1 MAKASTP
8 PATGKKIELADVNQT
23 LLEQNKTL
31 GNTNSL
37 IKKMVDEAVKARKAA
52 KDASGDD
59 EENRR
64 EQKKKADKVS
74 GPLGF
79 GAGLKSGIAS
89 GLDIGGLGSKLAG
102 FASSALKLALGG
114 TTIAAVAGM
123 AGKFIGRAGARG
135 GLGFLVGKFG
145 DDVIKRVFDS
155 IDPND
160 MLDQS
165 TKNTIS
171 KSLSGATSTALY
183 GSIFGKKA
191 AIAGFAGSLIG
202 DLINGA
208 LSPDAKQATIKAF
221 GMDTGLKTEDFISYG
236 SMIGAF
242 FGPELISSA
251 IDMTLNGGSDVVNG
265 SRGRG
270 RRTRRLSP
278 NILSGF
284 RRNFMGKSGLAVAI
298 MGAGTLI
305 GSVIGDATGSQTAS
319 DVAGWVTNGMSV
331 GAMFGPTGLV
341 VGALAGLAVGGGS
354 LLLDYLKDAGDRNR
368 VASEKRIAE
377 ATAEADKLLNE
388 GNAPAAQI
396 ANAVA
401 VQERARQDLVNGVNP
416 NAPTPAAVVLAEQQ
430 ERIGAAN
437 GDAGPQLESL
447 KTQYNGI
454 ISVGKRNDV
463 PDFAKLAPIVVKVAE
478 LIPGYDMAQAIQTL
492 NHGTSKGWNFSKDLE
507 EYMKGGP
514 PWKSTAVTAPK
525 PNGIPS
531 TTEVPKVSETD
542 PIRDGLLQ
550 QKVQL
555 EAEIARKGRNSLS
568 PSKLDSKKKELAGIE
583 EQLKNLKPADGNLTT
598 LPIATTGD
606 DSQPVP
612 EVQVTALE
620 PGPTQ
625 LTPLTPEK
633 VKSDDTAVVKENK
646 VRILGNWYTKDELI
660 QAREDGTVKR
670 SIATMFL
677 EQLRLAEKNPTPGP
691 GANLTAVETQPQN
704 LNPAV
709 VNPVMPID
717 TNRDDKLPTP
727 EVQVTVAPQPEPKK
741 LYQRKPIN
749 IQNAMERIKTKVAEQ
764 GTDTEITSTDIQP
777 APAIDK
783 PKIEPVEKE
792 SWFESLATSISEKL
806 GILQSGSDT
815 TKAPVQMIINSVDN
829 SKGSTNVKT
838 GGGSI
843 SQHHPP
849 PSARADVNYAFP

>member
-64 EQKKKADKVS
+64 EAKKNKVS
-74 GPLGF
+74 GGPKGF
-79 GAGLKSGIAS
+79 GAGLKSGVAS
-89 GLDIGGLGSKLAG
+89 GLGIEGLGSTLASFADKALG
-102 FASSALKLALGG
+102 FALGG
-114 TTIAAVAGM
+114 TTVAAVAGM
-123 AGKFIGRAGARG
+123 AGKFIGRAGVRG

-145 DDVIKRVFDS
+145 EDALKSAFDS

-251 IDMTLNGGSDVVNG
+251 IDMTLTGGSGGGGG
-265 SRGRG
+265 SRGPRG
-270 RRTRRLSP
+270 MGRRRTRRLSP

-319 DVAGWVTNGMSV
+319 DVAGWVTNGMSL
-331 GAMFGPTGLV
+331 GSMFGPTGII
-341 VGALAGLAVGGGS
+341 VGAIAGMALGAGQIITDIANLKKDDVLKKIKKDIDEADFATFMAVKNKNSGEALDATAAAAVPLQNIATMEGTKIGADGIAANAETEFAALMAREDATRPEKNKALFKAFAGFANAKGMRDSDKTNKLAEIVKTFMEINSSDKYKWTA
-354 LLLDYLKDAGDRNR
+354 KDAFETLLKNGANGQSDTVSALRKDYTAIETAIAKSGILGADLTAAFKTGTSSEVIGYR
-368 VASEKRIAE
+368 PESPKDSEKV
-377 ATAEADKLLNE
+377 ATLD
-388 GNAPAAQI
+388 P
-396 ANAVA
+396 
-401 VQERARQDLVNGVNP
+401 RQDLISKKEN
-416 NAPTPAAVVLAEQQ
+416 L
-430 ERIGAAN
+430 
-437 GDAGPQLESL
+437 QLEIE
-447 KTQYNGI
+447 Q
-454 ISVGKRNDV
+454 
-463 PDFAKLAPIVVKVAE
+463 
-478 LIPGYDMAQAIQTL
+478 
-492 NHGTSKGWNFSKDLE
+492 
-507 EYMKGGP
+507 GG
-514 PWKSTAVTAPK
+514 
-525 PNGIPS
+525 
-531 TTEVPKVSETD
+531 
-542 PIRDGLLQ
+542 
-550 QKVQL
+550 
-555 EAEIARKGRNSLS
+555 LS
-568 PSKLDSKKKELAGIE
+568 PVALNSKKKELAGIE
-583 EQLKNLKPADGNLTT
+583 TQLKNLKPADGNLTT
-598 LPIATTGD
+598 LPIDTTRD
-606 DSQPVP
+606 DRQPV
-612 EVQVTALE
+612 
-620 PGPTQ
+620 
-625 LTPLTPEK
+625 
-633 VKSDDTAVVKENK
+633 
-646 VRILGNWYTKDELI
+646 
-660 QAREDGTVKR
+660 
-670 SIATMFL
+670 
-677 EQLRLAEKNPTPGP
+677 
-691 GANLTAVETQPQN
+691 
-704 LNPAV
+704 
-709 VNPVMPID
+709 
-717 TNRDDKLPTP
+717 P

-792 SWFESLATSISEKL
+792 SWFQSLATSISEKL

-838 GGGSI
+838 GGGST
-843 SQHHPP
+843 SQTPP
-849 PSARADVNYAFP
+849 PAPSARNDVNYAFN

>member
-64 EQKKKADKVS
+64 EAKKNKVS
-74 GPLGF
+74 GGPKGF
-79 GAGLKSGIAS
+79 GAGLKSGVAS
-89 GLDIGGLGSKLAG
+89 GLGIEGLGSTLASFADKALG
-102 FASSALKLALGG
+102 FALGG
-114 TTIAAVAGM
+114 TTVAAVAGM
-123 AGKFIGRAGARG
+123 AGKFIGRAGVRG

-145 DDVIKRVFDS
+145 EDALKSAFDS

-251 IDMTLNGGSDVVNG
+251 IDMTLTGGSGGGGG
-265 SRGRG
+265 SRGPRG
-270 RRTRRLSP
+270 MGRRRTRRLSP

-319 DVAGWVTNGMSV
+319 DVAGWVTNGMSL
-331 GAMFGPTGLV
+331 GSMFGPTGII
-341 VGALAGLAVGGGS
+341 VGAVAGMALGAGQIITDIANLKKDDVLKKIKKDIDEADFATFMAVKNNDSGAALNATAAAAVPLQNLATMEGTKIGADGIAANAETEFAALMAREDATRPEKNKALFKAFAGFANAKGMRDSDKTNKLAEIVKTFMEINS
-354 LLLDYLKDAGDRNR
+354 SDKYKWTAKDAFETLLKNGANGQSDTVSALRKDYTAIETAIAKSGILGADLTAAFKTGTSSEVIGYR
-368 VASEKRIAE
+368 PESPKDSEKV
-377 ATAEADKLLNE
+377 ATLD
-388 GNAPAAQI
+388 P
-396 ANAVA
+396 
-401 VQERARQDLVNGVNP
+401 RQDLISKKEN
-416 NAPTPAAVVLAEQQ
+416 L
-430 ERIGAAN
+430 
-437 GDAGPQLESL
+437 QLEIE
-447 KTQYNGI
+447 Q
-454 ISVGKRNDV
+454 
-463 PDFAKLAPIVVKVAE
+463 
-478 LIPGYDMAQAIQTL
+478 
-492 NHGTSKGWNFSKDLE
+492 
-507 EYMKGGP
+507 GG
-514 PWKSTAVTAPK
+514 
-525 PNGIPS
+525 
-531 TTEVPKVSETD
+531 
-542 PIRDGLLQ
+542 
-550 QKVQL
+550 
-555 EAEIARKGRNSLS
+555 LS
-568 PSKLDSKKKELAGIE
+568 PVALNSKKKELAGIE
-583 EQLKNLKPADGNLTT
+583 TQLKNLKPADGNLTT
-598 LPIATTGD
+598 LPIDTTRD
-606 DSQPVP
+606 DRQPV
-612 EVQVTALE
+612 
-620 PGPTQ
+620 
-625 LTPLTPEK
+625 
-633 VKSDDTAVVKENK
+633 
-646 VRILGNWYTKDELI
+646 
-660 QAREDGTVKR
+660 
-670 SIATMFL
+670 
-677 EQLRLAEKNPTPGP
+677 
-691 GANLTAVETQPQN
+691 
-704 LNPAV
+704 
-709 VNPVMPID
+709 
-717 TNRDDKLPTP
+717 P

-792 SWFESLATSISEKL
+792 SWFQSLATSISEKL

-838 GGGSI
+838 GGGST
-843 SQHHPP
+843 SQTPP
-849 PSARADVNYAFP
+849 PAPSARNDVNYAFN

>member
-64 EQKKKADKVS
+64 EAKKNKVS
-74 GPLGF
+74 GGPKGF
-79 GAGLKSGIAS
+79 GAGLKSGVAS
-89 GLDIGGLGSKLAG
+89 GLGIEGLGSTLASFADKALG
-102 FASSALKLALGG
+102 FALGG
-114 TTIAAVAGM
+114 TTVAAVAGM
-123 AGKFIGRAGARG
+123 AGKFIGRAGVRG

-145 DDVIKRVFDS
+145 EDALKSAFDS

-251 IDMTLNGGSDVVNG
+251 IDMTLTGGSGGGGG
-265 SRGRG
+265 SRGPRG
-270 RRTRRLSP
+270 MGRRRTRRLSP

-319 DVAGWVTNGMSV
+319 DVAGWVTNGMSL
-331 GAMFGPTGLV
+331 GSMFGPTGII
-341 VGALAGLAVGGGS
+341 VGAIAGMALGAGQIITDIANLKKDDVLKKIKKDIDEADFATFNAVKNNDSGAALDATAAAAVPLQNLATMEGTKIGADGIAANAETEFAALMAREDATRPEKNKALFKAFAGFANAKGMRDSDKTNKLAEIVKTFMEINS
-354 LLLDYLKDAGDRNR
+354 SDKYKWTAKDAFETLLKNGANGQSDTVSALRKDYTAIETAIAKSGILGADLTAAFKTGTSSEVIGYR
-368 VASEKRIAE
+368 PESPKDSEKV
-377 ATAEADKLLNE
+377 ATLD
-388 GNAPAAQI
+388 P
-396 ANAVA
+396 
-401 VQERARQDLVNGVNP
+401 RQDLISKKEN
-416 NAPTPAAVVLAEQQ
+416 L
-430 ERIGAAN
+430 
-437 GDAGPQLESL
+437 QLEIE
-447 KTQYNGI
+447 Q
-454 ISVGKRNDV
+454 
-463 PDFAKLAPIVVKVAE
+463 
-478 LIPGYDMAQAIQTL
+478 
-492 NHGTSKGWNFSKDLE
+492 
-507 EYMKGGP
+507 GG
-514 PWKSTAVTAPK
+514 
-525 PNGIPS
+525 
-531 TTEVPKVSETD
+531 
-542 PIRDGLLQ
+542 
-550 QKVQL
+550 
-555 EAEIARKGRNSLS
+555 LS
-568 PSKLDSKKKELAGIE
+568 PVALNSKKKELAGIE
-583 EQLKNLKPADGNLTT
+583 TQLKNLKPADGNLTT
-598 LPIATTGD
+598 LPIDTTRD
-606 DSQPVP
+606 DRQPV
-612 EVQVTALE
+612 
-620 PGPTQ
+620 
-625 LTPLTPEK
+625 
-633 VKSDDTAVVKENK
+633 
-646 VRILGNWYTKDELI
+646 
-660 QAREDGTVKR
+660 
-670 SIATMFL
+670 
-677 EQLRLAEKNPTPGP
+677 
-691 GANLTAVETQPQN
+691 
-704 LNPAV
+704 
-709 VNPVMPID
+709 
-717 TNRDDKLPTP
+717 P

-792 SWFESLATSISEKL
+792 SWFQSLATSISEKL

-838 GGGSI
+838 GGGST
-843 SQHHPP
+843 SQTPP
-849 PSARADVNYAFP
+849 PAPSARNDVNYAFN

>member
-64 EQKKKADKVS
+64 EAKKNKVS
-74 GPLGF
+74 GGPKGF
-79 GAGLKSGIAS
+79 GAGLKSGVAS
-89 GLDIGGLGSKLAG
+89 GLGIEGLGSTLASFADKALG
-102 FASSALKLALGG
+102 FALGG
-114 TTIAAVAGM
+114 TTVAAVAGM
-123 AGKFIGRAGARG
+123 AGKFIGRAGVRG

-145 DDVIKRVFDS
+145 EDALKSAFDS

-251 IDMTLNGGSDVVNG
+251 IDMTLTGGSDGGGG
-265 SRGRG
+265 SRGPRG
-270 RRTRRLSP
+270 MGRRRTRRLSP

-284 RRNFMGKSGLAVAI
+284 RKNFMGRSGLAAAI

-319 DVAGWVTNGMSV
+319 DVAGWVTNGMSLGSMFGTTGIIV
-331 GAMFGPTGLV
+331 GAIAGMAL
-341 VGALAGLAVGGGS
+341 GAGQIITDIANLKKDDVLKKIKKDIDEADFATFMAVKNNDSGAALNATAAAAVPLQNLATMEGTKIGADGIAKNAETEFAALMAREDATRPEKNKALFKAFAGFANAKGMRDSDKTNKLAEIVKTFMEINS
-354 LLLDYLKDAGDRNR
+354 SDKYKWTAKDAFETLLKNGANGQSDTVSALRKDYTAIETAIAKSGILGADLTAAFKTGTSSEVIGHR
-368 VASEKRIAE
+368 PESPKDSEKV
-377 ATAEADKLLNE
+377 ATL
-388 GNAPAAQI
+388 
-396 ANAVA
+396 
-401 VQERARQDLVNGVNP
+401 
-416 NAPTPAAVVLAEQQ
+416 
-430 ERIGAAN
+430 
-437 GDAGPQLESL
+437 
-447 KTQYNGI
+447 
-454 ISVGKRNDV
+454 
-463 PDFAKLAPIVVKVAE
+463 
-478 LIPGYDMAQAIQTL
+478 
-492 NHGTSKGWNFSKDLE
+492 
-507 EYMKGGP
+507 
-514 PWKSTAVTAPK
+514 
-525 PNGIPS
+525 
-531 TTEVPKVSETD
+531 D

-568 PSKLDSKKKELAGIE
+568 PSKLESKKKELAGIE
-583 EQLKNLKPADGNLTT
+583 TQLKNLKPADGNLTT
-598 LPIATTGD
+598 LPIDTTRD
-606 DSQPVP
+606 DRQPV
-612 EVQVTALE
+612 
-620 PGPTQ
+620 
-625 LTPLTPEK
+625 
-633 VKSDDTAVVKENK
+633 
-646 VRILGNWYTKDELI
+646 
-660 QAREDGTVKR
+660 
-670 SIATMFL
+670 
-677 EQLRLAEKNPTPGP
+677 
-691 GANLTAVETQPQN
+691 
-704 LNPAV
+704 
-709 VNPVMPID
+709 
-717 TNRDDKLPTP
+717 P

-792 SWFESLATSISEKL
+792 SWFQSLATSISEKL

-838 GGGSI
+838 GGGSTY
-843 SQHHPP
+843 QHHPP
-849 PSARADVNYAFP
+849 PNARNLRDYAFP

>member
-1 MAKASTP
+1 
-8 PATGKKIELADVNQT
+8 
-23 LLEQNKTL
+23 
-31 GNTNSL
+31 
-37 IKKMVDEAVKARKAA
+37 
-52 KDASGDD
+52 
-59 EENRR
+59 
-64 EQKKKADKVS
+64 
-74 GPLGF
+74 
-79 GAGLKSGIAS
+79 
-89 GLDIGGLGSKLAG
+89 
-102 FASSALKLALGG
+102 
-114 TTIAAVAGM
+114 
-123 AGKFIGRAGARG
+123 
-135 GLGFLVGKFG
+135 
-145 DDVIKRVFDS
+145 
-155 IDPND
+155 

-416 NAPTPAAVVLAEQQ
+416 YAPTPAAVVLAEQQ

-514 PWKSTAVTAPK
+514 PWKSTAVTAPIVPTVVLTGPK
-525 PNGIPS
+525 ETIS
-531 TTEVPKVSETD
+531 RRTET
-542 PIRDGLLQ
+542 GLNNDKKKLQ
-550 QKVQL
+550 
-555 EAEIARKGRNSLS
+555 EEIAGKTPYPLS
-568 PSKLDSKKKELAGIE
+568 AATIDSKKKELAGIE

-838 GGGSI
+838 GGGST
-843 SQHHPP
+843 SQTPP
-849 PSARADVNYAFP
+849 PAPSARNDVNYAFP

>member
-1 MAKASTP
+1 
-8 PATGKKIELADVNQT
+8 
-23 LLEQNKTL
+23 
-31 GNTNSL
+31 
-37 IKKMVDEAVKARKAA
+37 
-52 KDASGDD
+52 
-59 EENRR
+59 
-64 EQKKKADKVS
+64 
-74 GPLGF
+74 
-79 GAGLKSGIAS
+79 
-89 GLDIGGLGSKLAG
+89 
-102 FASSALKLALGG
+102 
-114 TTIAAVAGM
+114 
-123 AGKFIGRAGARG
+123 
-135 GLGFLVGKFG
+135 
-145 DDVIKRVFDS
+145 
-155 IDPND
+155 
-160 MLDQS
+160 
-165 TKNTIS
+165 
-171 KSLSGATSTALY
+171 
-183 GSIFGKKA
+183 
-191 AIAGFAGSLIG
+191 
-202 DLINGA
+202 
-208 LSPDAKQATIKAF
+208 
-221 GMDTGLKTEDFISYG
+221 
-236 SMIGAF
+236 
-242 FGPELISSA
+242 
-251 IDMTLNGGSDVVNG
+251 
-265 SRGRG
+265 
-270 RRTRRLSP
+270 
-278 NILSGF
+278 
-284 RRNFMGKSGLAVAI
+284 MGKSGLAVAI

-377 ATAEADKLLNE
+377 ATAEAEKLLNE
-388 GNAPAAQI
+388 GNAPAAQK

-401 VQERARQDLVNGVNP
+401 VQERARQDLLNGGNA

-437 GDAGPQLESL
+437 GNAGPQLESL

-514 PWKSTAVTAPK
+514 PWKSTAVTAPIVPTVVLTGPK
-525 PNGIPS
+525 ETIS
-531 TTEVPKVSETD
+531 RRTET
-542 PIRDGLLQ
+542 GLNNDKKKLQ
-550 QKVQL
+550 
-555 EAEIARKGRNSLS
+555 EEIAGKTPYPLS
-568 PSKLDSKKKELAGIE
+568 AATIDSKKKELAGIE

-677 EQLRLAEKNPTPGP
+677 EQLRLAEKNPTPE
-691 GANLTAVETQPQN
+691 ANLTAVEPQPQN

-717 TNRDDKLPTP
+717 TNRDDKLLTP

-741 LYQRKPIN
+741 LTAYGRKPYN
-749 IQNAMERIKTKVAEQ
+749 VQRILEGMKVKGKEQ
-764 GTDTEITSTDIQP
+764 GTNTETTSTDIQP
-777 APAIDK
+777 ALAINK

-792 SWFESLATSISEKL
+792 SWFQSLATSISEKL

>member
-52 KDASGDD
+52 KDASGDN

-64 EQKKKADKVS
+64 EKEKKADKVS

-79 GAGLKSGIAS
+79 GAGLKSGIIS

-102 FASSALKLALGG
+102 FASSSLKLALGG

-135 GLGFLVGKFG
+135 GLGFLFGKFG
-145 DDVIKRVFDS
+145 EDVIKWGFDS

-221 GMDTGLKTEDFISYG
+221 GMDTGLKTEDFVSYG
-236 SMIGAF
+236 SMIGMF
-242 FGPELISSA
+242 FGPGLISSA
-251 IDMTLNGGSDVVNG
+251 INMSLTGSPNGATV
-265 SRGRG
+265 GRNAKG
-270 RRTRRLSP
+270 QFTKLSP

-319 DVAGWVTNGMSV
+319 DVAGWVTNGMALGS
-331 GAMFGPTGLV
+331 MFGPTGLV
-341 VGALAGLAVGGGS
+341 VGALAGLAVAGGS
-354 LLLDYLKDAGDRNR
+354 LLLDYMKDARDKNHN
-368 VASEKRIAE
+368 AIKKTIAE
-377 ATAEADKLLNE
+377 AEAEADELLAKGDIEGASKAMAKAKVELDRLNE
-388 GNAPAAQI
+388 LQGNAQSKT
-396 ANAVA
+396 
-401 VQERARQDLVNGVNP
+401 
-416 NAPTPAAVVLAEQQ
+416 TPE
-430 ERIGAAN
+430 
-437 GDAGPQLESL
+437 QLEQAEKMVKIGEDTGNVGMEIEGL
-447 KTQYNGI
+447 KTQYKNIINGD
-454 ISVGKRNDV
+454 KPREN
-463 PDFAKLAPIVVKVAE
+463 FAKLAPIVSRVAE
-478 LIPGYDMAQAIQTL
+478 LINDPDQDALQILNSGPGM
-492 NHGTSKGWNFSKDLE
+492 NNKGWGLARDLE

-514 PWKSTAVTAPK
+514 PWKSTAVTAVTASG

-583 EQLKNLKPADGNLTT
+583 TQLKNLKPADGNLTT
-598 LPIATTGD
+598 LPIDTT
-606 DSQPVP
+606 
-612 EVQVTALE
+612 
-620 PGPTQ
+620 
-625 LTPLTPEK
+625 
-633 VKSDDTAVVKENK
+633 
-646 VRILGNWYTKDELI
+646 
-660 QAREDGTVKR
+660 
-670 SIATMFL
+670 
-677 EQLRLAEKNPTPGP
+677 
-691 GANLTAVETQPQN
+691 
-704 LNPAV
+704 
-709 VNPVMPID
+709 
-717 TNRDDKLPTP
+717 RDDRQPIP

-764 GTDTEITSTDIQP
+764 GTDTETTSTDIQP

-792 SWFESLATSISEKL
+792 SWFQSLATSISEKL

-815 TKAPVQMIINSVDN
+815 TKTPVQMIINSVDN

>member
-123 AGKFIGRAGARG
+123 AGKFIGRAGVRG

-145 DDVIKRVFDS
+145 EDALKSAFDS

-319 DVAGWVTNGMSV
+319 DVAGWVTNGMSL
-331 GAMFGPTGLV
+331 GSMFGPTGII
-341 VGALAGLAVGGGS
+341 VGAIAGMALGAGQIITDIANLKKDDVLKKIKKDIDEADFATFMAVKNKDSGAALDATAAAAVPLQNLATLEGTKTGAGGIAANAETEFAALMAREDATRPEKNKALFKAFAGFANAKGMRDSDKTNKLAEIVKTFMEINS
-354 LLLDYLKDAGDRNR
+354 SDKYKWTAKDAFETLLKNGANGQSDTVSALRKDYTAIETAITKSGILGSDLTAAFKTGTSSEVIGHR
-368 VASEKRIAE
+368 PESPKDSEKV
-377 ATAEADKLLNE
+377 ATLD
-388 GNAPAAQI
+388 P
-396 ANAVA
+396 
-401 VQERARQDLVNGVNP
+401 RQDLISKKEN
-416 NAPTPAAVVLAEQQ
+416 L
-430 ERIGAAN
+430 
-437 GDAGPQLESL
+437 QLEIE
-447 KTQYNGI
+447 Q
-454 ISVGKRNDV
+454 
-463 PDFAKLAPIVVKVAE
+463 
-478 LIPGYDMAQAIQTL
+478 
-492 NHGTSKGWNFSKDLE
+492 
-507 EYMKGGP
+507 GG
-514 PWKSTAVTAPK
+514 
-525 PNGIPS
+525 
-531 TTEVPKVSETD
+531 
-542 PIRDGLLQ
+542 
-550 QKVQL
+550 
-555 EAEIARKGRNSLS
+555 LS
-568 PSKLDSKKKELAGIE
+568 PVALNSKKKELAGIE
-583 EQLKNLKPADGNLTT
+583 TQLKNLKPADGNLTT
-598 LPIATTGD
+598 LPIDTTRD
-606 DSQPVP
+606 DRQPV
-612 EVQVTALE
+612 
-620 PGPTQ
+620 
-625 LTPLTPEK
+625 
-633 VKSDDTAVVKENK
+633 
-646 VRILGNWYTKDELI
+646 
-660 QAREDGTVKR
+660 
-670 SIATMFL
+670 
-677 EQLRLAEKNPTPGP
+677 
-691 GANLTAVETQPQN
+691 
-704 LNPAV
+704 
-709 VNPVMPID
+709 
-717 TNRDDKLPTP
+717 P

-792 SWFESLATSISEKL
+792 SWFQSLATSISEKL

-838 GGGSI
+838 GGGSTY
-843 SQHHPP
+843 QHHPP
-849 PSARADVNYAFP
+849 PNARNLRDYAFP